1 MRIEKLKKFR
11 GRNPRGYFENLP
23 WEAKQRAQLLLSRFC
38 ERWRGNLP
46 RWRFAILVG
55 QAKRLALMSAN
66 VVNTALVQYAR
77 RHYNFPGATG
87 QPDLSVVNDLELG
100 HNFGTYDAIY
110 ESRVEGADSVSW
122 VKGNHVWKFGFDGNY
137 VWSANNYPGFT
148 PERILLPNL
157 GCLDAFANFVQFG
170 NPNSTAAG
178 ALGGAVGCPLP
189 ETLAATATPTNCAIT
204 PSGCGADGVAFLYLG
219 VALPRTGFANGYVP
233 LPFGPWPIFRQS
245 GQPVRAG
252 NDCCRPSRLQQRR
265 CQCRLPWRDD
275 YRDKSGQV
283 LQHDRKLHLFT
294 YNRQWEFHYV
304 HQPAPEPV

>member
-204 PSGCGADGVAFLYLG
+204 P
-219 VALPRTGFANGYVP
+219 
-233 LPFGPWPIFRQS
+233 
-245 GQPVRAG
+245 
-252 NDCCRPSRLQQRR
+252 
-265 CQCRLPWRDD
+265 
-275 YRDKSGQV
+275 
-283 LQHDRKLHLFT
+283 
-294 YNRQWEFHYV
+294 
-304 HQPAPEPV
+304 